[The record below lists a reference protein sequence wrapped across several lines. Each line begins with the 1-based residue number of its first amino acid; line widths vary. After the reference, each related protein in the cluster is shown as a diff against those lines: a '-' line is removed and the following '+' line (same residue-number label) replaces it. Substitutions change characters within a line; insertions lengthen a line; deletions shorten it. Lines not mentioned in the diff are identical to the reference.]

1 MSAFLMFIH
10 ILCGVTFFGIV
21 MASFIYIHH
30 SIREQDPV
38 LLSYALKA
46 SLMGD
51 CIVFPMILIQL
62 LTGTFLVY
70 HHHLPLNTPWII
82 VAYLA
87 FATVSVIWFLLVL
100 IKYVNFFQMHRG
112 PFRFKKPFY
121 YLSAVIVILFCIIV
135 HDAVT
140 QSTWLFYTG

>member
-1 MSAFLMFIH
+1 MSAFLMFMH
-10 ILCGVTFFGIV
+10 IVCGVTFFGIV

-30 SIREQDPV
+30 SIRQQDPL
-38 LLSYALKA
+38 LLSYALKV

-51 CIVFPMILIQL
+51 CLIFPMILIQL
-62 LTGTFLVY
+62 LTGTFLVH

-87 FATVSVIWFLLVL
+87 FATVSVIWFLLAL
-100 IKYVNFFQMHRG
+100 IKYVNFSQSYTEG
-112 PFRFKKPFY
+112 FRFKKPFY
-121 YLSAVIVILFCIIV
+121 CLSILIIFLFCIIV

-140 QSTWLFYTG
+140 QTTWLFYKG